1 MVENPLNGFKGY
13 GRRQLT
19 MATSQAEIMSQAQTA
34 KKVTVYSV
42 LFAISMV
49 HMLNDSIQSVIPAI
63 FPILKDS
70 MSLSYVQ
77 IGLIAFCL
85 NITASIIQPLV
96 GLYTD
101 SKPSPYL
108 LPTGMVS
115 TFLGLVGLA
124 FAPNYYI
131 ILSSV
136 VLVGIGSAVFH
147 PEGSRVAYMAA
158 GGQRGLAQSIF
169 QVGGNFGQ
177 SIAPILTILIFVRL
191 GQFGA
196 IWFTILA
203 AIAIGIQLYIAKWY
217 QQYLKLHPRVS
228 KVKQTGTVNPGRRKQ
243 VGLALGILVVLMF
256 SKSWYGAGITNYYP
270 FYLIEVF
277 GLTVEKSQIYIFIYL
292 ISAVIGGFLGGP
304 LADRLGR
311 RNVIWFSILGA
322 SPFALLLPYS
332 NLMTAYILLMLT
344 GIILSSSFS
353 VIIVYAQ
360 ELLPGKVGTVSG
372 LFFGLAFGLGG
383 IGSVALGG
391 LADSLGITFVM
402 QLCGFLPFLGLLT
415 LLLPSNRKIKEWDA
429 ESV

>member
-1 MVENPLNGFKGY
+1 M
-13 GRRQLT
+13 
-19 MATSQAEIMSQAQTA
+19 MAINQAEIISQAKTQ
-34 KKVTVYSV
+34 KKATVYSV

-63 FPILKDS
+63 FPILKES
-70 MSLSYVQ
+70 MNLSYVQ

-85 NITASIIQPLV
+85 NVTASIMQPLV

-101 SKPSPYL
+101 AKPSPFL
-108 LPTGMVS
+108 LPIGMAS
-115 TFLGLVGLA
+115 TFFGVVGLA

-131 ILSSV
+131 ILLSV

-177 SIAPILTILIFVRL
+177 SIAPLLTILIFVRI
-191 GQFGA
+191 GQIGA
-196 IWFTILA
+196 LWFTILA

-217 QQYLKLHPRVS
+217 QQYLILYPRVK
-228 KVKQTGTVNPGRRKQ
+228 KVTQQTSVNIARKKQ
-243 VGLALGILVVLMF
+243 VVMALTILVLLMF

-277 GLTVEKSQIYIFIYL
+277 GLTIEKSQIYIFLYL
-292 ISAVIGGFLGGP
+292 ISAVVGGFLGGP

-311 RNVIWFSILGA
+311 RNVIWFSIFGA
-322 SPFALLLPYS
+322 IPFALLLPYS
-332 NLMTAYILLMLT
+332 NLFFSYLLLMLT
-344 GIILSSSFS
+344 GVILSSSFS

-391 LADSLGITFVM
+391 MADRFGITFVM
-402 QLCGFLPFLGLLT
+402 QLCGFLPLLGLLT
-415 LLLPSNRKIKEWDA
+415 LLLPSDRKIKEWDA
-429 ESV
+429 GAV